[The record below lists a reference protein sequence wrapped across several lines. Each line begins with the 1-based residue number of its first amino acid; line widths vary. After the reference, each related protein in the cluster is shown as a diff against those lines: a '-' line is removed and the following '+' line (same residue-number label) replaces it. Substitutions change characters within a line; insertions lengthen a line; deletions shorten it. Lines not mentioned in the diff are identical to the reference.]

1 MRMHRARESLHI
13 RQESY
18 RTAVFFI
25 EFLRILWYNH
35 GQRTDAV
42 RPSFFY
48 PAPRDFFC
56 NKRKINEN
64 TKIFAGIDAVA
75 RIYG

>member
-1 MRMHRARESLHI
+1 MQRSQIVTVAPQPMRMHRARESLPI

-35 GQRTDAV
+35 GQRTDAA
-42 RPSFFY
+42 RPSFFLSR
-48 PAPRDFFC
+48 PAGFFLQQ
-56 NKRKINEN
+56 KEDK
-64 TKIFAGIDAVA
+64 
-75 RIYG
+75 